1 MRAAS
6 LLLFALG
13 SSAISEWCVGPPA
26 KPSHTP
32 SPPVNGSEFRG
43 AFRDLALW
51 LEPEGK
57 ALAAGKDHHCRAFK
71 RHTKGNDGLWVIE
84 FDHTL
89 DLYKEEKAAAR
100 AGISVLLKQGKTLVL
115 GGGEK
120 VPDLLGYD
128 ACGFEPNK
136 RVISVPTRDV
146 RGPRPMSAWTKT
158 TYMRKAK
165 NKRSDIANIVDQ
177 IVPDKLSGLITHM
190 QEYNSRNSFSGSN
203 DLEAAAN
210 WVEER
215 LRSFGATVT
224 RHKFQDDMVA
234 QVIATIPGV
243 KDPSKIIVAGAHY
256 DSRGTERNS
265 PTQRAP
271 GADDNGSGSAAVVE
285 LARLIFENKIQLAHT
300 LKLMLFT
307 GEEQGLVGSRAIA
320 SEMAANGDNVIAM
333 FNADMIG
340 YSDPEAG
347 IILGFMDRYADLD
360 LTDIAIQTTNTYVP
374 SLRIAYTQAC
384 CSDQQSFYE
393 NGFPSVAFF
402 ETPTQ
407 AVIYP
412 QYHKSD
418 DLLKYLN
425 LEQIQLE
432 AQSLAASVLLFA
444 DPQ

>member
-1 MRAAS
+1 M
-6 LLLFALG
+6 
-13 SSAISEWCVGPPA
+13 
-26 KPSHTP
+26 
-32 SPPVNGSEFRG
+32 
-43 AFRDLALW
+43 
-51 LEPEGK
+51 
-57 ALAAGKDHHCRAFK
+57 
-71 RHTKGNDGLWVIE
+71 
-84 FDHTL
+84 
-89 DLYKEEKAAAR
+89 
-100 AGISVLLKQGKTLVL
+100 
-115 GGGEK
+115 
-120 VPDLLGYD
+120 
-128 ACGFEPNK
+128 
-136 RVISVPTRDV
+136 
-146 RGPRPMSAWTKT
+146 
-158 TYMRKAK
+158 
-165 NKRSDIANIVDQ
+165 
-177 IVPDKLSGLITHM
+177 
-190 QEYNSRNSFSGSN
+190 
-203 DLEAAAN
+203 
-210 WVEER
+210 EER
-215 LRSFGATVT
+215 LKSYGATVV

-271 GADDNGSGSAAVVE
+271 GADDNGSGSSAVVE
-285 LARLIFENKIQLAHT
+285 IARLLFENKIQLAHT

-320 SEMAANGDNVIAM
+320 REMAEKGENVVAM

-340 YSDPEAG
+340 YSQPEEG

-402 ETPTQ
+402 ETPTA
-407 AVIYP
+407 AVVYP

-418 DLLKYLN
+418 DLLQYLN
-425 LEQIQLE
+425 LEQIKLE
-432 AQSLAASVLLFA
+432 AQSLLASVLLFA